1 MSQRSLWQDRGSDI
15 DDVNYTKASLCGYS
29 VVVEN
34 TIPGKKVVVEVR
46 HLAELSSLGLYIVG
60 YKKTFQFYFFYYS
73 FGKYAYRRILIG
85 LILLLLYFLMNYGK
99 GGIRPKYNTW
109 PRMVVPHHVPCEIW
123 LFNVHQTYAI
133 QNCYKTVELQYV
145 KSSIVCLCRL
155 IYAVCLKCRESRA
168 CHRSATA
175 CQAFKRRDRRAVLK

>member
-60 YKKTFQFYFFYYS
+60 YKKNFPVLFF
-73 FGKYAYRRILIG
+73 
-85 LILLLLYFLMNYGK
+85 LL
-99 GGIRPKYNTW
+99 
-109 PRMVVPHHVPCEIW
+109 
-123 LFNVHQTYAI
+123 
-133 QNCYKTVELQYV
+133 
-145 KSSIVCLCRL
+145 
-155 IYAVCLKCRESRA
+155 
-168 CHRSATA
+168 
-175 CQAFKRRDRRAVLK
+175 